1 MKKMNMNFEML
12 RANAKRL
19 YQYIRTDLSKDLAR
33 ELTIPKMKSTCARW
47 SEDIRK
53 LSMLS
58 FLGIFVLGFL
68 IWSAFFDL
76 DQTVRA
82 NGSVMAS
89 SRTQVIQAL
98 DGGMLSDLKVH
109 EGQIV
114 KAGDILAILEPTR
127 AQAGF
132 QESQGRVAALSI
144 ALIRAKAQ
152 LLGKK
157 PEFTEEHTSYPDF
170 IAAQTALYAQRDK
183 TLKEG
188 LAPLKDALAMAQEE
202 LNMNEDLYKT
212 GDVSRVEVL
221 RAKRQ
226 VSELQSRI
234 SQVKNQNAQETAV
247 EVAKLEEDL
256 MSSRFKLAERKDV
269 FENTRLVSPVDG
281 VVKVLKISTVG
292 GVLRAGDEIMQIS
305 PVGDSMVMEVKITPA
320 DVGQLHIGMPSTVK
334 VDAYDYGIYGTLIG
348 KLIYVSPDVLV
359 EQGPSGQSMT
369 YYRAHIRIDDHQSN
383 PKAGL
388 IALKLGMTGTVDVQT
403 GSRSVFRYLTKPIFK
418 SFSGALN
425 ER

>member
-1 MKKMNMNFEML
+1 M
-12 RANAKRL
+12 R
-19 YQYIRTDLSKDLAR
+19 
-33 ELTIPKMKSTCARW
+33 
-47 SEDIRK
+47 
-53 LSMLS
+53 
-58 FLGIFVLGFL
+58 
-68 IWSAFFDL
+68 
-76 DQTVRA
+76 
-82 NGSVMAS
+82 
-89 SRTQVIQAL
+89 
-98 DGGMLSDLKVH
+98 
-109 EGQIV
+109 
-114 KAGDILAILEPTR
+114 
-127 AQAGF
+127 
-132 QESQGRVAALSI
+132 
-144 ALIRAKAQ
+144 
-152 LLGKK
+152 
-157 PEFTEEHTSYPDF
+157 
-170 IAAQTALYAQRDK
+170 
-183 TLKEG
+183 
-188 LAPLKDALAMAQEE
+188 
-202 LNMNEDLYKT
+202 
-212 GDVSRVEVL
+212 
-221 RAKRQ
+221 
-226 VSELQSRI
+226 
-234 SQVKNQNAQETAV
+234 NQNAQETAV

-320 DVGQLHIGMPSTVK
+320 DVGQLQIGMPSTVK